1 MEQQRRAALD
11 GWYHETQTSQQRHTL
26 LDPCQT
32 NESDSFLLG
41 LEQKIEPSLRRL
53 LTQRNGLLFAAQTA
67 YNKLFPKSVSLSRH
81 QTLSLYDRLSSALTV
96 AQVTGIQPSCTHFA
110 ARLAPLNCPDA
121 SRESNIRQTHLAQY
135 ARLLATQPT
144 LINRAMMTQ
153 LSDVGLSAQD
163 IVVFTQLI
171 GFVSF
176 QARLLAVVNALA
188 GRPATV
194 LPGFSHPEEAKQS
207 GFSLQLRRWQ
217 SFLPEVDLAKAT
229 REQLDVLDFSAP
241 DARDSSFYR
250 LLLQD
255 AGSLEA
261 LSALTTHIMQQP
273 GDEKSAL
280 KEWAAAATSRIN
292 GCLFCAGI
300 HGRYYLEIGGASG
313 HIDSLFVESEPQHAG
328 VAEQDPLVK
337 AVKTLTQTPEKF
349 DASALQPLLDA
360 GYTHQQTLDILLS
373 SALFGWLNR
382 LIQTL
387 GASELA

>member
-1 MEQQRRAALD
+1 MEQQRRAAQA
-11 GWYHETQTSQQRHTL
+11 GWYHETQTSPLRHTP

-32 NESDSFLLG
+32 QHTDNFLLG
-41 LEQKIEPSLRRL
+41 LEQKIAPSLRRT
-53 LTQRNGLLFAAQTA
+53 LTQRNGLLFAAQTC
-67 YNKLFPKSVSLSRH
+67 YNKLFPKNVTLSRG

-96 AQVTGIQPSCTHFA
+96 AQVTGIQPLCSHYA

-144 LINRAMMTQ
+144 LITPAMLTQ
-153 LSDVGLSAQD
+153 LKEVGLSTQD
-163 IVVFTQLI
+163 IVLFSQLI

-194 LPGFSHPEEAKQS
+194 LPGFPHPEECEQR
-207 GFSLQLRRWQ
+207 GFSLQLRSWQ
-217 SFLPEVDLAKAT
+217 SRLPEVDLKKAT
-229 REQLDVLDFSAP
+229 KQQLDVLDFCAP

-250 LLLQD
+250 LLAQD
-255 AGSLEA
+255 APTFEA
-261 LSALTTHIMQQP
+261 LSAVSSHIMKQP
-273 GDEKSAL
+273 DDKKLAI

-300 HGRYYLEIGGASG
+300 HGRYYLQSGGSAEL
-313 HIDSLFVESEPQHAG
+313 IDTLFDEAQEKNAALVQ
-328 VAEQDPLVK
+328 QDPLVN
-337 AVKTLTQTPEKF
+337 AVKVLTQTPEKF
-349 DASALQPLLDA
+349 AAAALQPLLDA
-360 GYTHQQTLDILLS
+360 GYSHAQILDILLS
-373 SALFGWLNR
+373 SALFNWLNR

-387 GASELA
+387 GESRLA